1 MINKLRIAIA
11 KGIESIKQNPD
22 IYLDKLPQG
31 FNAPCF
37 FIRVLSVTD
46 RQKLFK
52 NYEITVSFNVMYY
65 PYETMHCT
73 NSQLHEVARE
83 LMYGIEYLYVDA
95 DTIIRGNNISYEV
108 QDSVLHFFIS
118 YKYIE
123 SRPFIR
129 NDKMQKLYQNF
140 SYKE

>member
-31 FNAPCF
+31 CNAPCF

-52 NYEITVSFNVMYY
+52 HYEITVSFDVMYY
-65 PYETMHCT
+65 PDETMHCT

>member
-37 FIRVLSVTD
+37 FIRVFSVTD

-52 NYEITVSFNVMYY
+52 NYEITVSFDVMYY
-65 PYETMHCT
+65 PDETMHCT
-73 NSQLHEVARE
+73 NRQLHEVARE

>member
-52 NYEITVSFNVMYY
+52 NYEITVSFDVMYY
-65 PYETMHCT
+65 PDETMLCT